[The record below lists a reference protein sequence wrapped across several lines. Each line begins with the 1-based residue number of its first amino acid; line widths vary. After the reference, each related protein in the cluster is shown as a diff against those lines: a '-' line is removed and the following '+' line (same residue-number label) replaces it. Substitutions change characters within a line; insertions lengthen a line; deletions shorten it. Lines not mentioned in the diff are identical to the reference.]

1 MKHRISIF
9 ANAVAVLAA
18 FGVVLLGTGPC
29 AIAQEK
35 VLHSFNNDGTDGF
48 YPQSSLFLSD
58 NLLGTTTNG
67 GASNLGT
74 AFRVD
79 PQNGDEAVLGNVF
92 ESPTSSGAAP
102 YAGLGFFSPD
112 NTYPAFYSTTSAG
125 GANNLG
131 SIYLMKILGSGEG
144 PGSVIEGVLFSFQGA
159 DGSYPYG
166 GLTGP
171 VNGNLYGT
179 TTSGGAYNSG
189 TVFEFTHKS
198 HSFWE
203 EKVLHNFGN
212 GTDGSTPVAGLIMDA
227 SGNFYGTTYG
237 GGTYGD
243 GTVFELL
250 PKTGG
255 GWAEQVLYSFN
266 NNGTDGYNPYAGVIL
281 DASGNLY
288 GTTVSGGTYNGGV
301 VYELTPPGS
310 GHTAWTETLLHNFNS
325 GSTDDGFNLNGSLIF
340 DTSGNLYGTTVY
352 GGAHGSGTVF
362 ELSPPAMGQTAW
374 TETLLYSFA
383 NNPDGAFPLG
393 SLIFDASG
401 NLYGMTEQGGAY
413 GYGTVFKI
421 VP

>member
-203 EKVLHNFGN
+203 EKVLHKLRQRHGRVHSRRGPDYGCFRKFLRHDVRWRHIRRRYGLRVAAE
-212 GTDGSTPVAGLIMDA
+212 DGRRL
-227 SGNFYGTTYG
+227 
-237 GGTYGD
+237 
-243 GTVFELL
+243 
-250 PKTGG
+250 
-255 GWAEQVLYSFN
+255 
-266 NNGTDGYNPYAGVIL
+266 
-281 DASGNLY
+281 
-288 GTTVSGGTYNGGV
+288 
-301 VYELTPPGS
+301 
-310 GHTAWTETLLHNFNS
+310 
-325 GSTDDGFNLNGSLIF
+325 
-340 DTSGNLYGTTVY
+340 
-352 GGAHGSGTVF
+352 GGAGSV
-362 ELSPPAMGQTAW
+362 
-374 TETLLYSFA
+374 
-383 NNPDGAFPLG
+383 
-393 SLIFDASG
+393 
-401 NLYGMTEQGGAY
+401 
-413 GYGTVFKI
+413 
-421 VP
+421 